1 MYILW
6 PCPGSIGGSNWH
18 IEMDGVNQLNVGH
31 SVAPGKI
38 IEKNFNSS
46 YWKRGKKISLARD
59 FCRQRATR
67 CENVTQYYQ
76 AADTMIG
83 CLLPRDGIWVPKI
96 GYCYPKNTLTFG
108 FGHVWVWILCYGLE
122 IFATKEQQDGTT
134 WLNIIKPPTRDPR
147 RDDWIRPY
155 VYYRLISD

>member
-1 MYILW
+1 MN
-6 PCPGSIGGSNWH
+6 GSWTNW
-18 IEMDGVNQLNVGH
+18 
-31 SVAPGKI
+31 KI
-38 IEKNFNSS
+38 SPSPSEKNLPLLEERKNVSF
-46 YWKRGKKISLARD
+46 GARD

-108 FGHVWVWILCYGLE
+108 FGFFVMGSRFL
-122 IFATKEQQDGTT
+122 
-134 WLNIIKPPTRDPR
+134 PPKSNKMGQHDS
-147 RDDWIRPY
+147 I
-155 VYYRLISD
+155 